1 MISNWFQVNVN
12 VTVDCDKIMSEA
24 AEKFTFE
31 DSNLGPDS
39 AESILM
45 AMAMLQTT
53 HLSKSILE
61 CMTNRDQC

>member
-1 MISNWFQVNVN
+1 M
-12 VTVDCDKIMSEA
+12 TVDCDKIMSEA